1 MRRIWHSPW
10 VIVGFIAACAVFAAS
25 CIANA
30 IAGWHFTSNPQL
42 KPVFAGFSVA
52 TDFVKAIAL
61 FAVAGAWNRKKY
73 AASFAAFLIFLVCAV
88 WALRSAAD
96 FMSSSLSEVMV
107 ERSNTGAST
116 ASLKAELKILVEG
129 QAGLLAMAAN
139 DDLRRADRD
148 SAAKRYDA
156 NAKRIN
162 DLRPQVAR
170 AGAVDELH
178 PLAATLSI
186 TNRDL
191 TTYTAA
197 YFAFMMEVIATLG
210 FWSFARASDPP
221 PKVQRER
228 RWAVL
233 ETIGFS
239 VNKPKYPK
247 ISALSEPVTNR
258 YDLPNQERAQLG
270 KAEPVYAP
278 KVPVAAPARQ
288 EQKSSPGHKSNI
300 ISFKDRLMRA
310 KNPTDEVFDKPN
322 LPKVPEVTKA
332 NVHRFIREMLESE
345 EGTHTASITIF
356 EAYVEWCKINNIYK
370 PIGHNWLGMFL
381 GQHWDRFNVDRKPWY
396 ANVALRPPMIVV
408 EPNQGGESTGT

>member
-210 FWSFARASDPP
+210 FWAFARASDPP

-228 RWAVL
+228 HLWAALVNGRL
-233 ETIGFS
+233 S
-239 VNKPKYPK
+239 SNKPKYPK
-247 ISALSEPVTNR
+247 ISALSDPVTGGNQ
-258 YDLPNQERAQLG
+258 LPESKLQKMQVT
-270 KAEPVYAP
+270 P
-278 KVPVAAPARQ
+278 VPVAAPARQ

>member
-61 FAVAGAWNRKKY
+61 FAVAGAWNRRKY

-210 FWSFARASDPP
+210 FWAFARASDPP

-228 RWAVL
+228 HLWAALVNGRL
-233 ETIGFS
+233 S
-239 VNKPKYPK
+239 SNKPKYPK
-247 ISALSEPVTNR
+247 ISALSDPVTGGNQ
-258 YDLPNQERAQLG
+258 LPESKLQKMQVT
-270 KAEPVYAP
+270 P
-278 KVPVAAPARQ
+278 VPVAAPARQ